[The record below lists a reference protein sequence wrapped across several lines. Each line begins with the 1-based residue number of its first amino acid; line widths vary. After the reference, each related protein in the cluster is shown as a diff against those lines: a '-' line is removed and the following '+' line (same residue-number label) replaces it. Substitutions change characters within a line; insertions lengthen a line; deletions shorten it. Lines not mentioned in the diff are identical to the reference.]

1 MTEWYPRW
9 DASRFIREYQAFMA
23 GALAADADSS
33 MVTFWQGMKQYIA
46 DAETDD
52 DTSPEVP
59 VTDLPDDVPNGDIG
73 ATEPEEPQ

>member
-1 MTEWYPRW
+1 M
-9 DASRFIREYQAFMA
+9 SVREYDFRHLPFPDAIDAAFA
-23 GALAADADSS
+23 IVRAE
-33 MVTFWQGMKQYIA
+33 I
-46 DAETDD
+46 AETD